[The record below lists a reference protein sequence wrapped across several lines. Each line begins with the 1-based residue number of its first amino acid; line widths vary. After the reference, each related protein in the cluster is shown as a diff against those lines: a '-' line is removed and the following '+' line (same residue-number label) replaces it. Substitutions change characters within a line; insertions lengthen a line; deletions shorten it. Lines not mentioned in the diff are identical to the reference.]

1 MDSLSLSLSLSLSP
15 SSLFFRLEKLK
26 PSYLDELGIGPT
38 LLVPNDQQMGS
49 RPVGYNI
56 HPHLDSYT
64 SPIVAMVSQGFEVS
78 CPKHVRS
85 KGGGEEEWVHHT
97 SLGEKPVK

>member
-1 MDSLSLSLSLSLSP
+1 
-15 SSLFFRLEKLK
+15 
-26 PSYLDELGIGPT
+26 
-38 LLVPNDQQMGS
+38 MGS

-64 SPIVAMVSQGFEVS
+64 SSTVAMGSQGFKVS

-85 KGGGEEEWVHHT
+85 KGGEEEEWVHHT
-97 SLGEKPVK
+97 SLGESLSSSDMSRN